1 MRFYSFCELMKLN
14 DRQKMCLSCEGRIPL
29 DANLCPYCAAEQGSA
44 TFLQHKSIQESL
56 TSLYPPPYS
65 AKKEPHKSE
74 TSMSEKKFQTA
85 SPIINTSIAQPTTE
99 QNSSA
104 AEEKSSFWPLL
115 LLCVGANLLVIGLL
129 QLFFSE
135 NNRLTLQWNSKYWFV
150 YCLSALP
157 LFYFG
162 FKKVNE
168 S

>member
-1 MRFYSFCELMKLN
+1 MKLN

-56 TSLYPPPYS
+56 TSLYPPPYG
-65 AKKEPHKSE
+65 AKKESLKVE
-74 TSMSEKKFQTA
+74 GSMSEKKFQA
-85 SPIINTSIAQPTTE
+85 ANPIMNTSISHTPAEQSGATE
-99 QNSSA
+99 
-104 AEEKSSFWPLL
+104 EEKSSFWPLL
-115 LLCVGANLLVIGLL
+115 LLSVGANLLVIGLL

-135 NNRLTLQWNSKYWFV
+135 KGHLTLQWNSKYWFA

-162 FKKVNE
+162 FKKANTP
-168 S
+168 